1 MLILVDKEHNQDDPS
16 YFVGWLKTTTA
27 LLITSNG
34 IKTVDGNDIVS
45 LLNSFREP
53 TRTDCPNTTDNEQ
66 GLSDMKKI

>member
-1 MLILVDKEHNQDDPS
+1 MLILVDKEHNQEDPS

-34 IKTVDGNDIVS
+34 IKTVDGNDIFS
-45 LLNSFREP
+45 LLIFKGT